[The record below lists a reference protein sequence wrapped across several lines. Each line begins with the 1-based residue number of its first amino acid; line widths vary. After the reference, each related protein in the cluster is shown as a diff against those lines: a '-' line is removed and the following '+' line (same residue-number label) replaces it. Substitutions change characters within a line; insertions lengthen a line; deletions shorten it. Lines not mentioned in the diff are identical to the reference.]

1 MSELV
6 ELDAIEQ
13 RILGV
18 LLEKEKTVP
27 DTYPMTVNGIQTA
40 CNQKSSRNPVMSL
53 DQEMVQVGI
62 DALRGKGLVNTVA
75 GGGSRSLKYKHNAP
89 GNLDIDTNE
98 EAVLCLLLLRG
109 PLTSGEV
116 NSNSGRLYEFENLD
130 SVQICMNEL
139 ANKETPLIQLL
150 PKKTGQKEA
159 RYAHCLGG
167 EIDID
172 VLEEEEEK
180 NASVAPVSNYEQ
192 RLSELE
198 IEVAELKA
206 KMEKLSDLL
215 D

>member
-1 MSELV
+1 MSELDI
-6 ELDAIEQ
+6 LDGIEQ

-27 DTYPMTVNGIQTA
+27 DTYPMTVNGILTA

-62 DALRGKGLVNTVA
+62 DGLRSKGLMNTVV
-75 GGGSRSLKYKHNAP
+75 GGGSRTLKYKHNAP
-89 GNLDIDTNE
+89 ANLDIDANE

-116 NSNSGRLYEFENLD
+116 NSNSGRLYDFENLE
-130 SVQICMNEL
+130 SVQNCMNEL
-139 ANKETPLIQLL
+139 ASRETPLIQLL
-150 PKKTGQKEA
+150 SKKTGQKEA

-167 EIDID
+167 EIDIEAM
-172 VLEEEEEK
+172 EEEE
-180 NASVAPVSNYEQ
+180 NLSVAPVSNYEK

-198 IEVAELKA
+198 QEVAELKE
-206 KMEKLSDLL
+206 KMERLNDLL